1 MKTLIHL
8 FLLLCAAALASAQ
21 GKADVEAVADGDLK
35 AESSRQRIYDI
46 IDAHENR
53 KYGDHGGHEYEEG
66 EIAQKLASRKR
77 YGYLPVNAAV
87 KTPVYYEAAP
97 KDKVYRENVAAYAG
111 KAAPLHLANAPHQ
124 VIASPVSNSH
134 YSIVDPKAQSQYVI
148 YDEPKSYHK
157 RPLIINPKS
166 SYILEEEPHYDEKV
180 VISPPVVSH
189 VPHYHQPAKHHSHY
203 DDHHVL
209 DKSHHSS
216 GHGHYGD
223 NSVHG
228 ESGHKAH
235 KKYEVSGHKAHSAHG
250 GHHDEHNQ
258 HHDRGHYERDRG
270 YHYEKA
276 YAYDRV
282 RAHHDIGSNKGAHSD
297 YHSHHNQ
304 EDHKDLGNHGAQSYS
319 YFKKNDHYGQHG
331 HHDKNSLYKRGHQG
345 GQGYHDYELKY
356 ISPHHHAYGK

>member
-1 MKTLIHL
+1 MTVINVKKRILLRIEDRILKEMLQILVLIRL
-8 FLLLCAAALASAQ
+8 FLLLCAVTLASTQ
-21 GKADVEAVADGDLK
+21 GKADVEAVAGGDLK

-134 YSIVDPKAQSQYVI
+134 YSVVDPKAQSQYVI
-148 YDEPKSYHK
+148 YDEPKPYHK
-157 RPLIINPKS
+157 HPLVINPKS

-189 VPHYHQPAKHHSHY
+189 VPHYHRPVKHHSHY

-223 NSVHG
+223 NSIHG

-235 KKYEVSGHKAHSAHG
+235 KK
-250 GHHDEHNQ
+250 
-258 HHDRGHYERDRG
+258 GHYERDRG

-304 EDHKDLGNHGAQSYS
+304 EGHKDLGDHGAQSYS

-356 ISPHHHAYGK
+356 ISPHPHAYGK